1 LYLDGGTV
9 GHSLV
14 RVDGLVELL
23 SVEEVLQQL
32 LDLGNPE
39 QWRETGII
47 QCKCSPRLLLP
58 LVLLKKAFNVC
69 SLSLKKD

>member
-1 LYLDGGTV
+1 MKAKQIFVPYLDGGTV

-39 QWRETGII
+39 QWRKTGII
-47 QCKCSPRLLLP
+47 QSKCYPS
-58 LVLLKKAFNVC
+58 
-69 SLSLKKD
+69 

>member
-1 LYLDGGTV
+1 MKNKQIFEPYLDGGTV

-39 QWRETGII
+39 Q
-47 QCKCSPRLLLP
+47 
-58 LVLLKKAFNVC
+58 
-69 SLSLKKD
+69 